1 MNWQRKT
8 VKLGGTAALLGAL
21 VVLSPGVAAAGVPPA
36 APGDVAAAAKNLNC
50 AVPPT
55 RDLEITK
62 LVYRVGLSRNVSDKV
77 MLAAFETGWVESHM
91 NNLNCG
97 DLDSLGVFQQ
107 RPSAGW
113 GTPEQIMNPEYA
125 ATQFFSH
132 AQANEPRYPNYT
144 AGQLAQSV
152 QISKYGEK
160 YDLAESIAVAMLD
173 EVRGSVQPP
182 PGDAGIAASASY
194 RYGSQEH
201 MFSRGADGS
210 LLHSYNTGEQ
220 VESESYPGELV
231 GEPVA
236 LVSGDVQHVFALLTG
251 DRLGH
256 WFWRPDDADPVFE
269 VAATDIG
276 GNPSGYAFGDQVHVL
291 ARGTDNRLRHI
302 YWTPQNTDVVEE
314 SAEQELSGD
323 PVAYVWH
330 DQQHVF
336 ARTPDGQLGHWW
348 WTPADNEPQYTTWG
362 GQIAGNPAG
371 YAVGDQQH
379 VYARTPEGTL
389 AHYYWTPQDG
399 VQIEPLP
406 QTLTGD
412 PVAYVWND
420 QQHVFARTPDDQ
432 LGHWWWTPEDN
443 EPHYVSWGGNLGA
456 NPTGFATPAQQ
467 NVYGRTTDGV
477 LTHWYWTPDMA
488 APDIETWG
496 Q

>member
-1 MNWQRKT
+1 MAVAVVASAAVGVQALS
-8 VKLGGTAALLGAL
+8 VAPAAQASDLGGPITRAEIIERAQYWVDHPPGPYNQKEW
-21 VVLSPGVAAAGVPPA
+21 SPGPGGDRSYRRDCSGYVSMAWHINADPSTFTLPNFSHEIPRSELK
-36 APGDVAAAAKNLNC
+36 PGDILNNITEHTFIFDQWLDGNGRFSYYSFGSTPVRHLT
-50 AVPPT
+50 ASMSDASLDGHPNGSYRAFRYNNVVDDVP
-55 RDLEITK
+55 
-62 LVYRVGLSRNVSDKV
+62 
-77 MLAAFETGWVESHM
+77 A
-91 NNLNCG
+91 
-97 DLDSLGVFQQ
+97 
-107 RPSAGW
+107 
-113 GTPEQIMNPEYA
+113 
-125 ATQFFSH
+125 
-132 AQANEPRYPNYT
+132 
-144 AGQLAQSV
+144 
-152 QISKYGEK
+152 
-160 YDLAESIAVAMLD
+160 
-173 EVRGSVQPP
+173 P

-201 MFSRGADGS
+201 MFSRGVDGS
-210 LLHSYNTGEQ
+210 LLHSYNTGESI
-220 VESESYPGELV
+220 ESESYPGELV

-302 YWTPQNTDVVEE
+302 YWTPQNQDVVEE
-314 SAEQELSGD
+314 SAPQELTGD

-371 YAVGDQQH
+371 YAFGDQQH

-399 VQIEPLP
+399 VTIEPLP

-456 NPTGFATPAQQ
+456 NPTGFATPGQQ